1 MDSTTSSNSNYVM
14 LEGLSIEMA
23 ASEFEVYLTPDI
35 DINKNL
41 SMESV
46 TSSIRG
52 ETGAPMVKHLHTFSQ
67 EETDEEIDLSNLSIC
82 TTEEER
88 DEDVKNKIRIRR
100 NDTSNT
106 DSPDQDEED
115 TENNSPPRTTYRRQQ
130 DSFSRKE
137 QVQNQRQILS
147 SIVPP
152 AVTCNDEIN
161 PPRASYEATISSS
174 VLMKEKKGDV
184 HWRHPKRVGS
194 TKPYTRGNGERE

>member
-100 NDTSNT
+100 NEPAILIHLITMRKIQKIILRLVLLIGVSTIHFPGKSKYRTSVK
-106 DSPDQDEED
+106 
-115 TENNSPPRTTYRRQQ
+115 
-130 DSFSRKE
+130 F
-137 QVQNQRQILS
+137 
-147 SIVPP
+147 
-152 AVTCNDEIN
+152 
-161 PPRASYEATISSS
+161 
-174 VLMKEKKGDV
+174 
-184 HWRHPKRVGS
+184 
-194 TKPYTRGNGERE
+194 